1 MRIRTA
7 AAVALCV
14 CFCALSCKKAPQ
26 EKRIEFIPKGRAHEF
41 WQSVHAGAIK
51 AMRENPGYTIIWNGP
66 ASETDFEGQ
75 VQIADSAIN
84 QHVDA
89 ICLAPIDRKILV
101 TLVERAAAAGTP
113 VIIFDSPID
122 TETFTAQVAT
132 DNTEGGRI
140 GAKRMGEILHGKGKI
155 IEVAVQPGSASTMAR
170 EQGFEDTLAANFPDI
185 KIADKQYGMADFA
198 QSLKVS
204 ENMLAATPD
213 LDAIFAANESSTVG
227 AMRALKNKPNVK
239 LVGFDASDQLVDG
252 LKSGAIDSLVVQDPF
267 LMGYNSFI
275 AAVTKLKG
283 GTPERIQNIAPT
295 LVTRENMNSP
305 EIQKKINPDLAQYL
319 K

>member
-1 MRIRTA
+1 MQIRTA
-7 AAVALCV
+7 AAIFLCA
-14 CFCALSCKKAPQ
+14 CLCALSCKKASQ

-75 VQIADSAIN
+75 IQIMDSAIN

-89 ICLAPIDRKILV
+89 ICLAPIDKKILV
-101 TLVERAAAAGTP
+101 TLVERATGSGIP
-113 VIIFDSPID
+113 VIIFDSPVD
-122 TETFTAQVAT
+122 TQTFTAQVAT
-132 DNTEGGRI
+132 DNAEGGRL
-140 GAKRMGEILHGKGKI
+140 GAKRVGEILHGTGKI
-155 IEVAVQPGSASTMAR
+155 AEVAVQPGSASTMAR
-170 EQGFEDTLAANFPDI
+170 EQGFEDTLASEFPDI
-185 KIADKQYGMADFA
+185 KIVDKQYGMADFA

-204 ENMLAATPD
+204 ENMLTATPD
-213 LDAIFAANESSTVG
+213 LDAMFAANESSTVG
-227 AMRALKNKPNVK
+227 ALRALKARPNLK
-239 LVGFDASDQLVDG
+239 LVGFDASAQLVEG

-267 LMGYNSFI
+267 QMGYISFI

-283 GTPERIQNIAPT
+283 GTPDHIQNIMPT
-295 LVTRENMNSP
+295 LVTRENMDSP
-305 EIQKKINPDLAQYL
+305 EIQKKIKPDIDKYL